1 MENIN
6 SPYSERELQSPVVQD
21 NLRFLKSIETRVKNH
36 GVFDHRFLKKLS
48 ESQYSS
54 EAVLFTLVQIAKMVK
69 PFTGALATL
78 MGQAPDIESRFVL
91 FDNMYEEIGRGDV
104 KQSHPKLYQKMLS
117 SLGIPPTLVDLQ
129 ETVTSI
135 RILNDALYD
144 AVSRKSF
151 AVGCAWLGYGGEL
164 TIPNNFPYLIKATKT
179 AFPDG
184 TVNMEF
190 WGRHGARDQG
200 HSDDATMLLAL
211 NMTSEDY
218 AEIEKAVLESLTIRK
233 MIWDEMESYCESG
246 RAIIYRGQSAH
257 RDNKP
262 AVLSHP

>member
-91 FDNMYEEIGRGDV
+91 FDNM
-104 KQSHPKLYQKMLS
+104 
-117 SLGIPPTLVDLQ
+117 
-129 ETVTSI
+129 
-135 RILNDALYD
+135 
-144 AVSRKSF
+144 
-151 AVGCAWLGYGGEL
+151 
-164 TIPNNFPYLIKATKT
+164 
-179 AFPDG
+179 
-184 TVNMEF
+184 
-190 WGRHGARDQG
+190 
-200 HSDDATMLLAL
+200 
-211 NMTSEDY
+211 
-218 AEIEKAVLESLTIRK
+218 
-233 MIWDEMESYCESG
+233 
-246 RAIIYRGQSAH
+246 
-257 RDNKP
+257 
-262 AVLSHP
+262 